1 MKSDI
6 RAELVKGYHVS
17 CLLLA
22 LQHHPSLKPEDFQ
35 LIRHGWF
42 PVQHMTLDQAWAWL
56 FNRFSSQWCL
66 SETNG
71 IKDPKLSF
79 ALFLRRDQ
87 VLVNRTLSSHKCVC
101 LCTSFFSDKGR
112 WEGPPRFWKWWCVFI
127 DREVQ
132 HKKLWQRLLWI
143 LYVFLNTQFYF
154 VCWKLERRF
163 PLRLTDGL
171 TTAQRKS
178 DPQPGCTKYLV
189 HCLHLVK
196 EPTAGRLDILFL
208 TLFLLLILLAVLKGR
223 HQKQLG
229 WY

>member
-101 LCTSFFSDKGR
+101 LSTSFFSDKGR

-132 HKKLWQRLLWI
+132 HKKLWQRLLWT
-143 LYVFLNTQFYF
+143 LYVFFKHSVLL
-154 VCWKLERRF
+154 CMLEVRTSLSTAAHRWTNNSTKEEW
-163 PLRLTDGL
+163 PIARLYQIPYTLPPSGKR
-171 TTAQRKS
+171 A
-178 DPQPGCTKYLV
+178 
-189 HCLHLVK
+189 HCRQTGHSFFNLIFTFDFTCCVK
-196 EPTAGRLDILFL
+196 G
-208 TLFLLLILLAVLKGR
+208 
-223 HQKQLG
+223 
-229 WY
+229 